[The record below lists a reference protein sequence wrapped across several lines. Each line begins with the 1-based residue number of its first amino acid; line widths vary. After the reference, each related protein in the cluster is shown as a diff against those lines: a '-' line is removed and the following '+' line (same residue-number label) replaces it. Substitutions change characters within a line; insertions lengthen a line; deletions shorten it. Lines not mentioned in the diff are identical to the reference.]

1 MIKETSSK
9 KVLVVDGHSWMHR
22 AFHAMQVPMTAPDG
36 KPTNA
41 VFGFFSILSK
51 TLTFLQPDALVVAF
65 DDGRPTARIEAL
77 AQYKIKRPPTDPD
90 LKAQFPI
97 VKELLAA
104 MHVPV
109 ACEPNVEG
117 DDILGT
123 LARQGE
129 QAGLQVYLATSDRDA
144 YQLISES
151 TRVISQGRGAEGP
164 RIIGPVEVKD
174 RYGVSPRQ
182 MIDFLGLKGDASDNI
197 PGVPGVGEKTAAK
210 LLAEHGTLEAVL
222 EAASEGRITGKV
234 GQNLNAHVNCAK
246 ISQQVATIICD
257 IPLDIDLQAL
267 SFGEYTSSDIRNAFM
282 HYALRSPLTWMIKFG
297 KHDAAV
303 DDASSDDTSLGTD
316 TQTTHVLPE
325 ADAQLKETFQASRVN
340 SPYKGV
346 IIARAGE
353 TLFDNDQIL
362 AVAPADNTEP
372 NDDAA
377 DITQASSILKE
388 LAQLLQ
394 SEQKIAAPD
403 LKALFTQVLE
413 TDYTTEPVPDPACLS
428 SENDFD
434 LSVAAY
440 LLASYKSDFSLKQLA
455 FEYAGIELDELTGA
469 GSAENNPANLDDA
482 ATRAA
487 AEAALVAE
495 LAGILEQRLQDEELL
510 ELYHSIEL
518 PLIPVLARMEHAG
531 ITVDIDRLAELA
543 QYGRERIESLR

>member
-1 MIKETSSK
+1 MIKEISSRK
-9 KVLVVDGHSWMHR
+9 ILVVDGHSWMHR
-22 AFHAMQVPMTAPDG
+22 AFHAMQMPMTAPDG
-36 KPTNA
+36 QPTNA
-41 VFGFFSILSK
+41 VFGFFLMLSK
-51 TLTFLQPDALVVAF
+51 TVTFLQPDALVVAF

-109 ACEPNVEG
+109 ACVPNVEG

-144 YQLISES
+144 YQLVSES
-151 TRVISQGRGAEGP
+151 TKVISQGRGAEGP
-164 RIIGPVEVKD
+164 RIIGPAEVKD

-210 LLAEHGTLEAVL
+210 LLAEYGTLEAVL
-222 EAASEGRITGKV
+222 EAAEEGRIIGKV
-234 GQNLNAHVNCAK
+234 GQNLSKHVHCAK
-246 ISQQVATIICD
+246 VSQQVATIICD
-257 IPLDIDLQAL
+257 IPLDIDLQTL
-267 SFGEYTSSDIRNAFM
+267 SFGEYTTNDIRDAFM
-282 HYALRSPLTWMIKFG
+282 QYALRSSLAQMMKFS
-297 KHDAAV
+297 KQ
-303 DDASSDDTSLGTD
+303 DDATATD
-316 TQTTHVLPE
+316 GVSPNTNAQTAHTQSK
-325 ADAQLKETFQASRVN
+325 ADAQTKEAPQIIKVS

-353 TLFDNDQIL
+353 TLFDSDQIL
-362 AVAPADNTEP
+362 AVAPAENAESRG
-372 NDDAA
+372 DAA
-377 DITQASSILKE
+377 TIMQAPSVLNE
-388 LAQLLQ
+388 LAQFLQ
-394 SEQKIAAPD
+394 NGQKIAAPD

-413 TDYTTEPVPDPACLS
+413 TDYTTEPVLDPACLS

-469 GSAENNPANLDDA
+469 DSAENNPANLDDA

-495 LAGILEQRLQDEELL
+495 LAGILE
-510 ELYHSIEL
+510 
-518 PLIPVLARMEHAG
+518 
-531 ITVDIDRLAELA
+531 
-543 QYGRERIESLR
+543 